1 MAKNENNLDWCL
13 KITKY
18 DVQALLKRSK
28 IVIGSSTMI
37 QIALSDLK
45 WHTKY
50 NRDKIAF
57 SDLLRITQLSAY
69 LNNTET

>member
-1 MAKNENNLDWCL
+1 MAKNENNLDCSL

-37 QIALSDLK
+37 
-45 WHTKY
+45 
-50 NRDKIAF
+50 
-57 SDLLRITQLSAY
+57 
-69 LNNTET
+69 